1 MAPSDVMIKLP
12 AGTVWAL
19 LADRG
24 RVAKV
29 PLGSSKR
36 PGPGDAESAEFE
48 GATVP
53 PACCVLA
60 EAPVAPLSVG
70 PAVGGSGE

>member
-1 MAPSDVMIKLP
+1 LDVMIRLP
-12 AGTVWAL
+12 AGTVWTL

-24 RVAKV
+24 KVTKV
-29 PLGSSKR
+29 PSGSSRR

-53 PACCVLA
+53 PAGGMLA
-60 EAPVAPLSVG
+60 EPPVAPLPVW